1 VKAPSLES
9 LLHLGSHGRRQSPR
23 LHQSRLARWKH
34 CLLVGRGV
42 RSGWSLTKLWKR
54 RSRVRTPGG
63 ALAGSERR
71 HRPD

>member
-34 CLLVGRGV
+34 CLLVSKVLSIYEFSCHRAAFAINIW
-42 RSGWSLTKLWKR
+42 RSTDVFAATR
-54 RSRVRTPGG
+54 
-63 ALAGSERR
+63 
-71 HRPD
+71 